1 MAIKWTNLG
10 GAGLRSWLLRC
21 IGIAI
26 TAQTLIAASASNAQ
40 APYPNRPITLIA
52 PYSAGGDAD
61 VAARSFAAAAQR
73 VLGQT
78 VVVINKVGASGVIG
92 SSQVIAAPPDGY
104 TLLLARTGSQAILPA
119 IMPTNTKYKW
129 DDYTFIGTLE
139 LNPYGCTVNA
149 KSPYNTFEDLANAL
163 RSKGKTMNFGTA
175 GSLTTNDMGPRQLFK
190 LLKLTEQQTPTQVPY
205 KGSGEASMSLLAGET
220 DFACGSLGSFFSLIK
235 AGRLRALVATTV
247 ERIPSL
253 PDVPTARELGY
264 GEMEAIVGWSALYG
278 PPKMANDVRDKLAA
292 ALKIVSADPAW
303 LAATAQTGS
312 LPYVRSPDETREF
325 AKNQY
330 TLYRALGELLNL
342 IDSKTLA
349 Q

>member
-1 MAIKWTNLG
+1 MAFKLTHRG
-10 GAGLRSWLLRC
+10 GAALRRRLLRC
-21 IGIAI
+21 LGVAI
-26 TAQTLIAASASNAQ
+26 TAPALIAANAAIAQ

-61 VAARSFAAAAQR
+61 VAARNFAATAQR

-78 VVVINKVGASGVIG
+78 VVVINKTGASGVIG

-163 RSKGKTMNFGTA
+163 RTKGKTMNFGTA
-175 GSLTTNDMGPRQLFK
+175 GSLTTNDMGPRQLFR
-190 LLKLTEQQTPTQVPY
+190 LLKLTEQTPTQVPY
-205 KGSGEASMSLLAGET
+205 KGSGEASMSLLSGET
-220 DFACGSLGSFFSLIK
+220 DFACGSLGSFLSLVK
-235 AGRLRALVATTV
+235 AGRLRALVATTA

-264 GEMEAIVGWSALYG
+264 GEMEAIVGWSAVYG

-292 ALKIVSADPAW
+292 ALKMVAADPAW

-312 LPYVRSPDETREF
+312 LPFVRSPDETREF
-325 AKNQY
+325 AKSQY
-330 TLYRALGELLNL
+330 TLYKTLGELLNL
-342 IDSKTLA
+342 IDSKTLL

>member
-1 MAIKWTNLG
+1 MAFKLTHRG
-10 GAGLRSWLLRC
+10 GAALCNRLLRC
-21 IGIAI
+21 LGVAI
-26 TAQTLIAASASNAQ
+26 TAPALIAASAAVAQ

-61 VAARSFAAAAQR
+61 VAARNFAAAAQR
-73 VLGQT
+73 LLGQT
-78 VVVINKVGASGVIG
+78 VVVINKTGASGVIG
-92 SSQVIAAPPDGY
+92 SSQAIAAPADGY

-119 IMPTNTKYKW
+119 IMPTTTKYKW

-205 KGSGEASMSLLAGET
+205 KGSGEASMSLLSGET
-220 DFACGSLGSFFSLIK
+220 DFACASLGSFFSLIK
-235 AGRLRALVATTV
+235 AGRLRALVATTA
-247 ERIPSL
+247 ERMPSL

-292 ALKIVSADPAW
+292 ALKLVATDPAW

-312 LPYVRSPDETREF
+312 LPFVRSPDETREF
-325 AKNQY
+325 AKNQH
-330 TLYRALGELLNL
+330 TLYKTLGELLNL

>member
-1 MAIKWTNLG
+1 MRINLTRHR
-10 GAGLRSWLLRC
+10 GARLRSRVLRWLGL
-21 IGIAI
+21 AMA
-26 TAQTLIAASASNAQ
+26 AQTLIVAGGNAQ
-40 APYPNRPITLIA
+40 ATYPNRPITLIA

-61 VAARSFAAAAQR
+61 VAARNFAAAAQR
-73 VLGQT
+73 VLGQS
-78 VVVINKVGASGVIG
+78 VVVLNKTGASGVIG
-92 SSQVIAAPPDGY
+92 SAQVIAAQPDGY

-139 LNPYGCTVNA
+139 LNPYGCNVNA

-163 RSKGKTMNFGTA
+163 RTKGKTMNFGTA

-190 LLKLTEQQTPTQVPY
+190 LLKLTDQTPTQVPY
-205 KGSGEASMSLLAGET
+205 KGSGEASMSLLGNET
-220 DFACGSLGSFFSLIK
+220 DFACGSLGSFLSLIK
-235 AGRLRALVATTV
+235 AGRLRALVATTA
-247 ERIPSL
+247 ERVPSL

-264 GEMEAIVGWSALYG
+264 GEMEAIVGWSAVYG

-292 ALKIVSADPAW
+292 TLKMIAADPAW

-312 LPYVRSPDETREF
+312 LPFVRSADETREF

-330 TLYRALGELLNL
+330 TLYKTLGELLNL
-342 IDSKTLA
+342 IDSKTLT

>member
-1 MAIKWTNLG
+1 MAIKLTLL
-10 GAGLRSWLLRC
+10 AGTGHQSRLLHYLSV
-21 IGIAI
+21 AI
-26 TAQTLIAASASNAQ
+26 TAATLVAGNAAIAQ
-40 APYPNRPITLIA
+40 APYPNRSITVIA

-61 VAARSFAAAAQR
+61 VAARNFAATAQR

-78 VVVINKVGASGVIG
+78 VVVINKTGASGVIG

-163 RSKGKTMNFGTA
+163 RTKGKTMNFGTA
-175 GSLTTNDMGPRQLFK
+175 GSLTTNDMGPRQLFR
-190 LLKLTEQQTPTQVPY
+190 LLKLTEQTPTQVPY
-205 KGSGEASMSLLAGET
+205 KGSGEASMSLLSGET
-220 DFACGSLGSFFSLIK
+220 DFACGSLGSFLSLIK
-235 AGRLRALVATTV
+235 AGRLRALVATTA

-264 GEMEAIVGWSALYG
+264 GEMEAIVGWSAVYG

-292 ALKIVSADPAW
+292 ALKMVAADPAW

-312 LPYVRSPDETREF
+312 LPFVRSPDETREF
-325 AKNQY
+325 AKSQY
-330 TLYRALGELLNL
+330 TLYKTLGELLNL
-342 IDSKTLA
+342 IDSKTLL